1 MDSPFWSTHF
11 YKCSFLK
18 LLNLRITS
26 PASPVKAP
34 STDAVDL
41 DVCNNVLIKN
51 CYMSVNDDAVALKGG
66 KGPWAD
72 KDDNNGEIIILLLK
86 TVLMDSVI
94 APSPVAVNPFI
105 VGM

>member
-1 MDSPFWSTHF
+1 MQ
-11 YKCSFLK
+11 FLK

-66 KGPWAD
+66 KDLGQIKMPIME
-72 KDDNNGEIIILLLK
+72 KTMILLLK
-86 TVLMDSVI
+86 TVPTDSVI
-94 APSPVAVNPFI
+94 APLLVVVSLSLA
-105 VGM
+105 GM